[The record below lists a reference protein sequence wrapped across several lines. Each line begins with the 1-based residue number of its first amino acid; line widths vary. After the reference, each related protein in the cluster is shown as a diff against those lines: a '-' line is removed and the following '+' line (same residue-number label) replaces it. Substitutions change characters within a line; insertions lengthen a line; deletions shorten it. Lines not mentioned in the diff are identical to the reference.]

1 MEKETGIV
9 ATEVLHLMKRSL
21 KRIYLLLLIFI
32 VLFVISI
39 IDSIYQRCRLIKI
52 LQTYQIVEE
61 TEVYD
66 MKTDSGNNNY
76 VGGDNNGEITN
87 N

>member
-21 KRIYLLLLIFI
+21 KRMYGLLIIFI
-32 VLFVISI
+32 ILFVISMV
-39 IDSIYQRCRLIKI
+39 DSIYQRCRLIKVI
-52 LQTYQIVEE
+52 QSYEIIEE
-61 TEVYD
+61 TEVYE
-66 MKTDSGNNNY
+66 METENGNNTY
-76 VGGDNNGEITN
+76 VGGDNNGEIEN

>member
-32 VLFVISI
+32 ILFLLSL
-39 IDSIYQRCRLIKI
+39 IDSIYQRCRLIKVI
-52 LQTYQIVEE
+52 REYENMV
-61 TEVYD
+61 
-66 MKTDSGNNNY
+66 
-76 VGGDNNGEITN
+76 TN
-87 N
+87 DICENVKGKG

>member
-39 IDSIYQRCRLIKI
+39 IDSIYQRCRLINI

-66 MKTDSGNNNY
+66 METDSGNNNY

>member
-32 VLFVISI
+32 ILFLLSL
-39 IDSIYQRCRLIKI
+39 IDSIYQRCRLIKVI
-52 LQTYQIVEE
+52 REYENMV
-61 TEVYD
+61 
-66 MKTDSGNNNY
+66 
-76 VGGDNNGEITN
+76 TN
-87 N
+87 DICENVKEKG

>member
-39 IDSIYQRCRLIKI
+39 IDSIYQRCRLINV

-66 MKTDSGNNNY
+66 METDSGNNNY

>member
-39 IDSIYQRCRLIKI
+39 IDSIYQRCRLINV
-52 LQTYQIVEE
+52 LETYQIVEE

-66 MKTDSGNNNY
+66 METDSGNNNY

>member
-21 KRIYLLLLIFI
+21 KRMYGLLIIFI
-32 VLFVISI
+32 ILFVISMV
-39 IDSIYQRCRLIKI
+39 DSIYQRCRLIKI
-52 LQTYQIVEE
+52 IQSYEIVEE
-61 TEVYD
+61 TEVYE
-66 MKTDSGNNNY
+66 METENGSNTY
-76 VGGDNNGEITN
+76 IGGDNNGEIEN